1 MKSIILSVL
10 GMAMVS
16 TSIAHAADLTVK
28 VDDIRADKG
37 KLMLAVYDSAAG
49 WDGKAKPVAAQALD
63 AAGDSVMFHFEGL
76 AAGTYAISVMHDE
89 NGNGKLDTNFV
100 GMPIEGYGFSNDP
113 KVMRKATF
121 AEASFAVDDKG
132 TAIELHLR

>member
-1 MKSIILSVL
+1 MKSIIPSVL
-10 GMAMVS
+10 GIALIS
-16 TSIAHAADLTVK
+16 TSIARAADLTVK

-49 WDGKAKPVAAQALD
+49 WDGTAKPVAAQALD
-63 AAGDSVMFHFEGL
+63 ASGDSVTFHFAGL

>member
-1 MKSIILSVL
+1 MKHSVL
-10 GMAMVS
+10 VALV
-16 TSIAHAADLTVK
+16 AALISASAARAANLTVK
-28 VDDIRADKG
+28 VDDIRSDKG

-49 WDGKAKPVAAQALD
+49 WDGKAKPVAAQAQ
-63 AAGDSVMFHFEGL
+63 AVAGDNITFHFEGL

-113 KVMRKATF
+113 SVMRKATF
-121 AEASFAVDDKG
+121 AEASFQLDDKG